1 MKEKIGGVELNYY
14 YYGGKDLYSDGNIE
28 DMILEYCKEEKEDE
42 LLRISSEWAVLYHLA
57 EERGNVIE
65 WYDMKPEAEILE
77 IGSGLGAITKTLSDK
92 AKKVTCVEL
101 SKKRSLINAY
111 RNKKRNNIEIL
122 VGNFEEIEGD
132 LGLYDYITLIG
143 VLEYAAS
150 YIHEKEPY
158 KELLVRAQKHLKPD
172 GKLIIAIE
180 NKMGLKYWN
189 GAEEDHTGVR
199 FDGINDYLGSNNIRT
214 FSRKEL
220 SSLLENSGFGS
231 YCFYYPFPDYK
242 LPTSV
247 YSDEYQPKVG
257 DLRENAFN
265 YSSVWI
271 SNFDQD
277 TVWDQVCLDGMFTYF
292 SNSFLVI
299 TSEKSTTNLFV
310 KYNPS
315 RKSKYNVI
323 TSIKEENAIRYVKK
337 TACSKAANAHLSQLP
352 QKQKEWSKNQHS
364 FICNAG
370 EFKDGSYQER
380 YLDGLRLDEKILM
393 KTHSPK
399 DIIDVLKQIVSNY
412 FTPKEYELTD
422 FVMSED
428 FIDIFGQVNFEDEKS
443 LRVTNIDL
451 TLSNLI
457 CKDDK
462 IYAIDC
468 EWIFDFAIPYKYVI
482 WRMIRYFYFQYYNR
496 MKEYMSIGNYLNEFG
511 LTREEQIKFYKM
523 EIALDSYTT
532 RKKEYSEVRA
542 LYSKKTYL
550 QITR

>member
-352 QKQKEWSKNQHS
+352 QKQKEWSKNQHL

>member
-1 MKEKIGGVELNYY
+1 M
-14 YYGGKDLYSDGNIE
+14 
-28 DMILEYCKEEKEDE
+28 
-42 LLRISSEWAVLYHLA
+42 
-57 EERGNVIE
+57 
-65 WYDMKPEAEILE
+65 
-77 IGSGLGAITKTLSDK
+77 
-92 AKKVTCVEL
+92 
-101 SKKRSLINAY
+101 
-111 RNKKRNNIEIL
+111 
-122 VGNFEEIEGD
+122 
-132 LGLYDYITLIG
+132 
-143 VLEYAAS
+143 
-150 YIHEKEPY
+150 
-158 KELLVRAQKHLKPD
+158 
-172 GKLIIAIE
+172 
-180 NKMGLKYWN
+180 
-189 GAEEDHTGVR
+189 R

>member
-1 MKEKIGGVELNYY
+1 MKEKIGGVELNYQY
-14 YYGGKDLYSDGNIE
+14 YSGTDLYSDGNIE
-28 DMILEYCKEEKEDE
+28 DIILEYCKKEKEDE
-42 LLRISSEWAVLYHLA
+42 LLRISREWAVLYHLA
-57 EERGNVIE
+57 EERGNIIE

-122 VGNFEEIEGD
+122 VGNFEEIERD

-158 KELLVRAQKHLKPD
+158 RELLIRAKKHLKPD
-172 GKLIIAIE
+172 GQLIIAIE

-214 FSRKEL
+214 FSKKEL
-220 SSLLENSGFGS
+220 SSLLDTSGFDS
-231 YCFYYPFPDYK
+231 YRFYYPFPDYK

-265 YSSVWI
+265 YSSIKI

-277 TVWDQVCLDGMFTYF
+277 VVWDQVCFDGMFAYF
-292 SNSFLVI
+292 ANSFLVI
-299 TSEKSTTNLFV
+299 TTENSNTTIFA

-315 RKSKYNVI
+315 RKSKYNII
-323 TSIKEENAIRYVKK
+323 TSIKEEGGKRYVKK
-337 TACSKAANAHLSQLP
+337 TACSSAGNAHLSQLP
-352 QKQKEWSKNQHS
+352 QKQEEWSENQHS

-370 EFKDGSYQER
+370 EFKNGYYQEE
-380 YLDGLRLDEKILM
+380 YLDGLRVDEKILI
-393 KTHSPK
+393 KSHSPRE
-399 DIIDVLKQIVSNY
+399 IIDALKQLMNDY
-412 FTPKEYELTD
+412 FVPEENELTD
-422 FVMSED
+422 FIMTED
-428 FIDIFGQVNFEDEKS
+428 FKDIFGQVTLDNEKS

-451 TLSNLI
+451 ILSNLI
-457 CKDDK
+457 YKDK
-462 IYAIDC
+462 NIYAIDC

-482 WRMIRYFYFQYYNR
+482 WRTMRYFYFQHYKR
-496 MKEYMSIGNYLNEFG
+496 MKEYISIGNYLKEFG
-511 LTREEQIKFYKM
+511 LSREEQIMFYKM
-523 EIALDSYTT
+523 ENALDSYIA
-532 RKKEYSEVRA
+532 RKKEYDEIRA
-542 LYSKKTYL
+542 LYNKKDYL
-550 QITR
+550 QIIR